1 MKNILKTVLPVI
13 AIFSAFSLHNTYA
26 TNEEDAMNTEMDN
39 AVDVI
44 NQRIEKMKQISEAL
58 RNYVDG
64 NQYNNMNLQSI
75 TDNLQEI
82 RNVTSPLWFLKGAIN
97 DLQNYY
103 GRNLDEGALRLLQQY
118 IGEYFEIVNL
128 LKQIL

>member
-1 MKNILKTVLPVI
+1 
-13 AIFSAFSLHNTYA
+13 
-26 TNEEDAMNTEMDN
+26 MNTEMDN